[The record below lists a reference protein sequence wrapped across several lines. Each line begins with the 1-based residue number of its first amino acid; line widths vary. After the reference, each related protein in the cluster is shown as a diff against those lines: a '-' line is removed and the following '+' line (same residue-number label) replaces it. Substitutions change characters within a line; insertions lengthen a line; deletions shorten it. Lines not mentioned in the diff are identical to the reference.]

1 MVCAAIGKVL
11 TAEKDFPG
19 ALGSYR
25 EALGLMQSLAEK
37 DPENRMWQSELSV
50 ILDGIGD
57 LFVAQ
62 GRLRDAATTFRE
74 NVRTVRAMVAHE
86 PNREGWRTVL

>member
-1 MVCAAIGKVL
+1 
-11 TAEKDFPG
+11 
-19 ALGSYR
+19 
-25 EALGLMQSLAEK
+25 
-37 DPENRMWQSELSV
+37 MWQSELSV

-74 NVRTVRAMVAHE
+74 NVRTLRAMVAHE
-86 PNREGWRTVL
+86 PNREGWRTVLRGGLTKLADALRSSGDMSALLLLIARNYKLPEN